1 MRRTVFTATAVCLVV
16 SLLLSLNP
24 VGLAQEASAA
34 ADAKP
39 LQAIADS
46 YSFWWSPDGK
56 TLAVFVLNVEKKT
69 GGIMLYDA
77 ASGKAGAEIKDGGP
91 SSFSGVGLSF
101 TPDGRALISHSDR
114 VRLYDT
120 ADGRRLREFA
130 PGTEPINYYRKIFT
144 GSETS
149 SSTYNPSTGMEEPGS
164 VSTPPSDEDELME
177 LPTRYL
183 SDRVVSPDGKS
194 LLVRAAVRDRRA
206 QVFDLGTGE
215 LKFTLEP
222 LPDPGRKKDE
232 GYGDALGE
240 FSPDGKFI
248 LTTHRNRTP
257 RVWNA
262 ATGALVA
269 DLAPHTDR
277 VMGARFSSDSKLV
290 ATTSFDD
297 GVVRIWEAATGKLL
311 HAVGSKQDRNYFA
324 AWNPAHNSFV
334 TKTRKW
340 EVNIWD
346 AETGKLLGR
355 LDEKATKEKFD
366 ETRAFV
372 YSPDGKLLLTQAR
385 NDHSF
390 LANLGVKGGK
400 HRTIAH
406 LWDART
412 GAFVATLHDN
422 KPRNPSN
429 YRHDKFFWSPAGDTL
444 ITAGASIKV
453 WNRRGELLRELEGN
467 AMMRAGLSA
476 DGKLLAVIGDEVF
489 RNIWTD
495 FGSVGKILVG
505 KLPKFKAPA
514 TYVWQVEDN

>member
-1 MRRTVFTATAVCLVV
+1 MRRTLFTAAAACLLV
-16 SLLLSLNP
+16 SLLLWLNST
-24 VGLAQEASAA
+24 GLAQQPA
-34 ADAKP
+34 AKP
-39 LQAIADS
+39 LQAIPDS
-46 YSFWWSPDGK
+46 YSFWWAPDGK
-56 TLAVFVLNVEKKT
+56 TLAVLVLNAEKKT
-69 GGIMLYDA
+69 GGIVLYDA
-77 ASGKAGAEIKDGGP
+77 ASGKARAEMKDGGP

-114 VRLYDT
+114 VRLYDA
-120 ADGRRLREFA
+120 ADGRLLREFA
-130 PGTEPINYYRKIFT
+130 PGTEPINYYRRIFT
-144 GSETS
+144 GREIS
-149 SSTYNPSTGMEEPGS
+149 SYGPDTYQNDSYTE
-164 VSTPPSDEDELME
+164 PPSDEDELME
-177 LPTRYL
+177 LPTRNL

-194 LLVRAAVRDRRA
+194 LLVRAAKKDGRA

-222 LPDPGRKKDE
+222 LPDPGSKKKGE
-232 GYGDALGE
+232 GYGEALGE
-240 FSPDGKFI
+240 FSPDGKLI
-248 LTTHRNRTP
+248 LTTHRNSTP
-257 RVWNA
+257 RVWDA
-262 ATGALVA
+262 GTGKLVA

-277 VMGARFSSDSKLV
+277 VMGASFSADGRLV
-290 ATTSFDD
+290 ATTSFND

-346 AETGKLLGR
+346 AGTGKLLAR
-355 LDEKATKEKFD
+355 LDEKAAKEKFD
-366 ETRAFV
+366 ETLAFV
-372 YSPDGKLLLTQAR
+372 YSPDGGLLLTQAR

-400 HRTIAH
+400 RRTIAH

-453 WNRRGELLRELEGN
+453 WSRRGELVRELEGN
-467 AMMRAGLSA
+467 AVMRAGLSA
-476 DGKLLAVIGDEVF
+476 DGRLLAVMGDEVF
-489 RNIWTD
+489 GNIWKD
-495 FGSVGKILVG
+495 FGMVAKILVG
-505 KLPKFKAPA
+505 KLPKFKAPE
-514 TYVWQVEDN
+514 THVWQVEDN